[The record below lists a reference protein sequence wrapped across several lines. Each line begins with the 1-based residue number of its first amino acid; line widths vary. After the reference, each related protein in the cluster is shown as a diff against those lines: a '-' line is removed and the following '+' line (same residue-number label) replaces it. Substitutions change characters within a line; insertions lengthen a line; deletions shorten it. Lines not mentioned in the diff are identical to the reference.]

1 MREVIAPTITLVTL
15 AVLPFFSTDYL
26 TTVLFQALLWA
37 YLGSSWNILGG
48 FTGQFSLG
56 HAAFLGI
63 GAYSSMILLSA
74 YGVTPWIGMIVGGG
88 LAALVGAAIGLISMR
103 LGTVFF
109 ALATIALAE
118 MMKLVFL
125 YLRPITGGPLGIVLA
140 GGDPTTMVFSS
151 PSHYYWLTLGLLAS
165 IIGFSYWLK
174 RSKFGLNLQ
183 AIRDDEDAAKSLGIN
198 PLRHKVAAS
207 GISAF
212 FTAIGG
218 TIMAQWLL
226 YVRPDVV
233 FKIDHSILMAVTAI
247 IGGPYHPLGPLLGSL
262 LVVPASLI
270 INSLLGG
277 KVIGLN
283 VMVYGFLLIISPV
296 FMREGIYPW
305 IRDKL
310 VRIR

>member
-1 MREVIAPTITLVTL
+1 MRSIIAIIILFAAL
-15 AVLPFFSTDYL
+15 AILPLFTTDYL
-26 TTVLFQALLWA
+26 TTVFFQALLWA
-37 YLGSSWNILGG
+37 YLSSSWNILGG

-74 YGVTPWIGMIVGGG
+74 YGITPWIGMFIGGG
-88 LAALVGAAIGLISMR
+88 LAALIGAVIGLISMR

-118 MMKLVFL
+118 MTKLVFL
-125 YLRPITGGPLGIVLA
+125 YLRPVTGGPLGIVLA
-140 GGDPTTMVFSS
+140 GGDPSTMVFSD
-151 PSHYYWLTLGLLAS
+151 PSHYYWLTLGLL
-165 IIGFSYWLK
+165 ITIVGFSYWLK
-174 RSKFGLNLQ
+174 KSKFGLNLQ
-183 AIRDDEDAAKSLGIN
+183 AIRDDEDAARSLGIS
-198 PLRHKVAAS
+198 PLKYKVIAS
-207 GISAF
+207 ALSAF

-218 TIMAQWLL
+218 TVMAQWLL

-247 IGGPYHPLGPLLGSL
+247 IGGPYHPLGPLLGSA
-262 LVVPASLI
+262 LVIPTSLI

-283 VMVYGFLLIISPV
+283 VMVYGILLTISPIL
-296 FMREGIYPW
+296 MREGIYPW
-305 IRDKL
+305 IRNRL
-310 VRIR
+310 VRRI